1 MNVKL
6 LSRDI
11 HSGEFGGLVA
21 DSTQVISLL
30 LDKVV
35 MNKKLVSQLQGNV
48 PEEIRTE
55 VMI

>member
-35 MNKKLVSQLQGNV
+35 KNKKLVSQLQGNV
-48 PEEIRTE
+48 PEEVRTE

>member
-11 HSGEFGGLVA
+11 HSGEFGGIVA

-35 MNKKLVSQLQGNV
+35 KNRKLVTQLQGNV